1 MQYSAGDQF
10 ECFRHN
16 GTYATVLFSL
26 LKFVFFVFFLK
37 IVFFSQ
43 KCVFFELCVFCVC
56 FSQNHAKRLCFVCVS
71 FLNTLACV
79 CFVCVFV
86 LMPSPANNQNHVNIN
101 GCHQDF
107 IVNSKCCFL
116 HSTFKN
122 FALGWQPRRE
132 LLLAANAYLA
142 RVSTDASNPS
152 HFYKFDDS

>member
-86 LMPSPANNQNHVNIN
+86 LMPSPVNNPMSSECNWPLFRF
-101 GCHQDF
+101 C
-107 IVNSKCCFL
+107 
-116 HSTFKN
+116 KN
-122 FALGWQPRRE
+122 KHESFDS
-132 LLLAANAYLA
+132 YL
-142 RVSTDASNPS
+142 
-152 HFYKFDDS
+152 